1 VIKKYLIQSSYGFIG
16 WHQGFYYSIVS
27 SGLNIWTVNYDGT
40 PESLG
45 IALVDRQRNSDY
57 VKDFEAVAPSHGIPI
72 DLGRWLVFSVIDSW
86 EDAA

>member
-1 VIKKYLIQSSYGFIG
+1 VIKRYLIQSSYGFTG
-16 WHQGFYYSIVS
+16 WHQGSYCSIVS

-45 IALVDRQRNSDY
+45 NAIADGQSHSDH
-57 VKDFEAVAPSHGIPI
+57 VKEFEAVAPTRGIPI
-72 DLGRWLVFSVIDSW
+72 DLGRWLVFSVIESW